1 MTDTPATEEDPAG
14 VRVTSHAE
22 MLYLSAI
29 RLLSERVGV
38 VRPEAATGFVV
49 VHEGD
54 ERFLVTARHVV
65 EGVARTTIHLYTGDS
80 VHTIG
85 SPLTYEI
92 HAEDKFWT
100 FHPDSS
106 VDVAVGRFEPI
117 SDFFDKYGQQFIVGA
132 TKTTDFYRPA
142 PPGVG
147 SFTDKFWHPLPLDEV
162 LIVGYPQDYRD
173 IPTSLP
179 ILRRGYIATP
189 LWLDHEGRPVFVV
202 DAAANRGGS
211 GGPVAYVEEEHNVG
225 KHMYDGT
232 GKVVLLGVFSE
243 VFPPRVLGVNVTDGE
258 PLRPPNLGAVYKAH
272 TILETIEALR

>member
-1 MTDTPATEEDPAG
+1 MTETPEGEEQPSG

-22 MLYLSAI
+22 MLYLSTI
-29 RLLSERVGV
+29 RLLSERVGTA
-38 VRPEAATGFVV
+38 RPEAATGFVV
-49 VHEGD
+49 VDEDD

-65 EGVARTTIHLYTGDS
+65 EGVAHTTIHLYTGDS

-92 HAEDKFWT
+92 QAEDNFWT
-100 FHPDSS
+100 FHPDRS

-117 SDFFDKYGQQFIVGA
+117 SDFFDDHEEQFIVGA
-132 TKTTDFYRPA
+132 TKIKDFHREP

-179 ILRRGYIATP
+179 ILRRGHIATP
-189 LWLDHEGRPVFVV
+189 LWLDHEGRPVFLV
-202 DAAANRGGS
+202 DAAANFGAS

-225 KHMYDGT
+225 KHMYEGT

-243 VFPPRVLGVNVTDGE
+243 VFPARTRAMNATEGE
-258 PLRPPNLGAVYKAH
+258 PQRPPNLGAVYKAH
-272 TILETIEALR
+272 TILETIEALP

>member
-1 MTDTPATEEDPAG
+1 MTDTPETDEEPSG

-29 RLLSERVGV
+29 RLLSERAGAEE
-38 VRPEAATGFVV
+38 PEAATGFVIADQA
-49 VHEGD
+49 GT
-54 ERFLVTARHVV
+54 RFLVTARHVV
-65 EGVARTTIHLYTGDS
+65 EAVTRTTLHLYTGDS

-92 HAEDKFWT
+92 HAKDDFWT
-100 FHPDSS
+100 FHPDPS
-106 VDVAVGRFEPI
+106 VDVAVGRFEPVL
-117 SDFFDKYGQQFIVGA
+117 DLFAKDGQKIIVGA
-132 TKTTDFYRPA
+132 TKTSDFYQQPQ
-142 PPGVG
+142 PGVG

-202 DAAANRGGS
+202 DTAANRGGS
-211 GGPVAYVEEEHNVG
+211 GGPVAYVEEEHKVG
-225 KHMYDGT
+225 KYMYEGT

-243 VFPPRVLGVNVTDGE
+243 VFPPRGRAVISADGE

-272 TILETIEALR
+272 TILETMTALP